1 VRGIYRLLFSFE
13 RGMIGINGFVVRRRA
28 GRTLQGGGFYEL

>member
-1 VRGIYRLLFSFE
+1 VRGFYRPFFSFE
-13 RGMIGINGFVVRRRA
+13 RGMIGTNEFLVRWKA